1 LEQCLH
7 SVSSQTYHDIE
18 HIIIDGVSTD
28 TTEEIIN
35 RNLESIS
42 KYVSEP
48 DLGLYD
54 AINKG
59 IKLASGQLIGILNS
73 DDFFTDQDVIKQVVY
88 EFENNDVQTVYA
100 DVDFIDQKSSKIVRF
115 YSSKFFK
122 PWMFQFGFQPAHPT
136 FYTYRKNFL
145 KYGLYRTDMKISGD
159 FELLL
164 RYLKTN
170 NLSYKYIND
179 TWVKMRT
186 GGVSTAGFSSNIKL
200 NKEILR
206 ACKVNGI
213 YTNYVFVYSKY
224 LFKWWSF
231 IFIKR

>member
-1 LEQCLH
+1 MKVSIITATFNSEKYLEQCLH

-159 FELLL
+159 FEL
-164 RYLKTN
+164 
-170 NLSYKYIND
+170 
-179 TWVKMRT
+179 
-186 GGVSTAGFSSNIKL
+186 
-200 NKEILR
+200 
-206 ACKVNGI
+206 
-213 YTNYVFVYSKY
+213 
-224 LFKWWSF
+224 
-231 IFIKR
+231 